1 MKNEDKMDVIRK
13 IMSEIIKSKY
23 ANVEK
28 TRKMCY
34 RLIEM
39 SEKEHYNYGIAFGNY
54 YLCELCMYEDDID
67 GMISGVIDFIP
78 YVTDNRFNDLLMRSY
93 NILGI
98 AFYMKG
104 NLITAMDYLLKAAE
118 CKECDDY
125 EAILALVYG
134 NISCIYG
141 SIDAYEDQLRCCK
154 KTYELYRKQTE
165 RPELIVPK
173 MLAVINMADVYLK
186 LGEIEKAGKC
196 LKKIENHKQRDKIK
210 EVAWFDYSVLMFK
223 YEFLSG
229 NYEKAYECLDTISN
243 ADAGIFDQRIR
254 FEGYI
259 DVCTMLI
266 EHGEYARI
274 TGMIDY
280 LTQKAKTP
288 EIRRLKIALAELEV
302 SYYKAIEDKE
312 NLFKAYEKFYEYKMQ
327 LREKEAED
335 NLGSLKAR
343 IALKK
348 AMDDKIEIMKNNSEL
363 KNLAEIDEL
372 TTLPNRRKYEIVIN
386 EMHREA
392 VLKRVNLGVILI
404 DVDCFKQYNDTY
416 GHVKGDSCLRK
427 IGKQIKN
434 EMNENI
440 LCARYGGDEF
450 CVILLNKSNEFVIK
464 CAKRIENSISKLDIR
479 HETSTR
485 LDKVSITTGV
495 CNYVPDELST
505 IEEFINKADENLYH
519 IKHQWKTD
527 KNDKTNKCL
536 AI

>member
-196 LKKIENHKQRDKIK
+196 LKKIENHKQRDKI
-210 EVAWFDYSVLMFK
+210 
-223 YEFLSG
+223 
-229 NYEKAYECLDTISN
+229 
-243 ADAGIFDQRIR
+243 
-254 FEGYI
+254 
-259 DVCTMLI
+259 
-266 EHGEYARI
+266 
-274 TGMIDY
+274 GM
-280 LTQKAKTP
+280 
-288 EIRRLKIALAELEV
+288 V
-302 SYYKAIEDKE
+302 
-312 NLFKAYEKFYEYKMQ
+312 
-327 LREKEAED
+327 
-335 NLGSLKAR
+335 
-343 IALKK
+343 
-348 AMDDKIEIMKNNSEL
+348 
-363 KNLAEIDEL
+363 
-372 TTLPNRRKYEIVIN
+372 
-386 EMHREA
+386 
-392 VLKRVNLGVILI
+392 
-404 DVDCFKQYNDTY
+404 
-416 GHVKGDSCLRK
+416 
-427 IGKQIKN
+427 
-434 EMNENI
+434 
-440 LCARYGGDEF
+440 
-450 CVILLNKSNEFVIK
+450 
-464 CAKRIENSISKLDIR
+464 
-479 HETSTR
+479 
-485 LDKVSITTGV
+485 
-495 CNYVPDELST
+495 
-505 IEEFINKADENLYH
+505 
-519 IKHQWKTD
+519 
-527 KNDKTNKCL
+527 
-536 AI
+536 